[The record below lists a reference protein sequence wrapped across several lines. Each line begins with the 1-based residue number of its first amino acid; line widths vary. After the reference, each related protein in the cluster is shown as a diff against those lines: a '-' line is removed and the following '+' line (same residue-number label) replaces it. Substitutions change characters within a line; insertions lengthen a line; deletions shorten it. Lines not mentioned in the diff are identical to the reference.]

1 MAERD
6 TRTPGPLVLD
16 ANAADNWRKFFMQF
30 EIYLV
35 AKGKDEKPDKLKVNM
50 LLNCA
55 GPEAIEEYSHF
66 VYNAGEEKENYADV
80 CKKFKELCEGARNV
94 IYERLVFNQRNQ
106 KEGERIDNYVSEL
119 KRLSLTCDFGD
130 LRDSLIRDRIVGGVL
145 SDELRGELL
154 KKPDLTLQK
163 AHDYCRTFEAAEL
176 QKYKFSTPAGAGTE
190 HSIGI
195 QPVNKLNEQDKKPPR
210 SCKFCGYKHPFTKPS
225 RCPAFG
231 KLCLKCKQ
239 KGHFAQVCPA
249 NVKGGSQVDVVQHT
263 QSSSQEVHTYFESI
277 ELGSVLDAR
286 KSRKSLV
293 TIQIGGQAVEI
304 KADTGAE
311 ATVIPYHLYEK
322 ITKKPLQ
329 QIQQPLKGWLATK
342 PVHPRGCVRLPTRYK
357 NRQMDLLY
365 LVVDGNF
372 TPLLGC
378 DACLDLEVLKFMN
391 LQLIDSP
398 EPDRATPKPQG
409 ACEDQTMFQKD
420 SVLCGYQDCFSD
432 KPGQLPNKV
441 HLEVDTSVPP
451 VVHPPRK
458 IPVAMLEPAREKL
471 KEMEEAGIIVKE
483 DEPTPWVS
491 SMLVIDK
498 RKVNDKRKDTPP
510 SKDDV
515 RICID
520 PRDLN
525 KALKRPHYPMVTVEE
540 VANRLAGA
548 KSFTSL
554 DACSGYWQLPVDDE
568 SSKLLTFNTP
578 WGRYRFTRLPF
589 GISPAP
595 ELYQRE
601 MDRLFAGV
609 PVEIIVDDFLVHG
622 KDQSEVDE
630 KMRRVLDRSREV
642 GLKFNPKKVKL
653 RVPEVSYVGH
663 LFSAEG
669 LKPDPEKIRAINDM
683 PPPVDKEGVLRI
695 LGTVNYLDKFI
706 EHKADIQEPISQLT
720 QKDAAFVWEK
730 PQQEAFNHL
739 KSVITS
745 APALAYFDNTKET
758 VLNVDASIKGLGAV
772 IMQDGKP
779 VAFGSKTLTSCERRY
794 ANIERELLAI
804 VWGAQKFHTYVYGRR
819 VIVETDHKPL
829 ESIFRKPLND
839 APPRLQRMLLKL
851 TKYDLDVRYVP
862 GKQQVISDCLSR
874 APISDTAPATEPE
887 DVIGINLIEDLGF
900 ESSTLKRFKETSSND
915 ETSRVVMEYVLK
927 GWPSEKE
934 QVDELAREYW
944 SFKEELSVEDGLLFK
959 SDRIVVPRSLRAEVL
974 DEIHGAHM
982 GESKSLSFARD
993 YVFWPSMTVQ
1003 IKDRVSSC
1011 SICNAF
1017 RNRQQRESLH
1027 PHDIPGLPWQV
1038 VGTDLFDYAGQ
1049 TYLLVTDFYS
1059 KYFEIEL
1066 LRQNTARCVI
1076 NNLKKIFARFGVP
1089 DEVVSDNGSQY
1100 SNTRNLFSTTHEFK
1114 QFAEE
1119 WGFRHTTSSP
1129 EYPQSNG
1136 AAERAV
1142 QTAKRIFKK
1151 AAADKK
1157 DPFEGLLKY
1166 RNTPFEDIGVSPVQL
1181 LMSRRTRTMI
1191 PTHRRLLLP
1200 QAVDPDQV
1208 VKALKQRQSVS
1219 KKNYDKQ
1226 GRDLPQLEPGDKVRI
1241 RPNRDREWRKAEI
1254 LPRSYLLQDER
1265 GRVYRR
1271 NRKQIISVPN
1281 DHPMRPQ
1288 LHPMGLQLHDPSLS
1302 SPCAD
1307 VPMSPSSPTTEK
1319 QAPGQIEL
1327 AGRPA
1332 GNEEHSPIVT
1342 RSGRQVRKPQRLI
1355 ESL

>member
-471 KEMEEAGIIVKE
+471 KEMEEAGITVKE

-993 YVFWPSMTVQ
+993 YVFWPSMTAQ

-1119 WGFRHTTSSP
+1119 WGFRHTASSP

-1241 RPNRDREWRKAEI
+1241 RPNRDREWRKAEV

-1288 LHPMGLQLHDPSLS
+1288 LHPMGPQLHDPSLS

>member
-365 LVVDGNF
+365 LVVDRNF

-720 QKDAAFVWEK
+720 QKDTAFVWEK

-804 VWGAQKFHTYVYGRR
+804 VWGAQKFHTYVYGRS

-993 YVFWPSMTVQ
+993 YVFWPSMTAQ

-1241 RPNRDREWRKAEI
+1241 RPNRDREWRKAEV

-1288 LHPMGLQLHDPSLS
+1288 LHPMGPQLHDPSLS